1 MNYIGSKLSLI
12 DFITNTIISTVS
24 EKEKNIKPTEMTMA
38 DLFAGTGV
46 VGIAFKKKGLDIIA
60 NDIQAYSYVLNKHYI
75 ENTHK
80 VLDRKKCNDLLQQL
94 KSLTGE
100 QGFIYNNYSLGGTQG
115 SDNER
120 MYFTDDNALKCDAIR
135 SEIEQLYKKGQISSS
150 EYYYALACL
159 LKAIDKVAN
168 TASVYGAFLKNFKK
182 SALKPLELKPLEIIR
197 GSGKYR
203 VYNDD
208 VNKIITE
215 IKGDILYLDPPY
227 NQRQYCA
234 NYHMLET
241 IALYDNPTISGKTG
255 LRNYADQKSEFCS
268 SRTVKEAFE
277 SLIRNANFKYIF
289 LSYNN
294 EGLMSLDTIKNIME
308 RYGEYTV
315 FTQRYQRFKADKSE
329 NRNHKADSTI
339 EYLHCLIKK

>member
-12 DFITNTIISTVS
+12 DFITSTIISTIS
-24 EKEKNIKPTEMTMA
+24 MKEQCFNHSRMTMS

-46 VGIAFKKKGLDIIA
+46 VGAAFKKKGLNVIS

-75 ENTHK
+75 ENTHIT
-80 VLDRKKCNDLLQQL
+80 LDRKKCKELINYLQSL
-94 KSLTGE
+94 KGE
-100 QGFIYNNYSLGGTQG
+100 EGFIYKNYALGGTLG

-120 MYFTDDNALKCDAIR
+120 MYFTDENALKCDAIR
-135 SEIEQLYKKGQISSS
+135 SEIERLFKKELITSS
-150 EYYYALACL
+150 EYYYLLACL

-168 TASVYGAFLKNFKK
+168 TASVYGAFLKKFKK
-182 SALKPLELKPLEIIR
+182 SALKPLELKHLEIIK
-197 GSGKYR
+197 GTGEYK

-208 VNKIITE
+208 VNKIISK

-234 NYHMLET
+234 NYHILET
-241 IALYDNPTISGKTG
+241 IALYDNPVISGKTG
-255 LRNYADQKSEFCS
+255 LRNYADQKSQFCS

-277 SLIRNANFKYIF
+277 SLIKNADFKYIF

-308 RYGEYTV
+308 KYGEYTV
-315 FTQRYQRFKADKSE
+315 FTQAYQRFKADKTE